1 MDRARRRGG
10 AARVTAATGSVLSVP
25 PTDELAPA
33 RDESRPPDGGDL
45 PDTRLLLAA
54 AVAGIGGAERP
65 GQVTMAEA
73 VEQSL
78 RDGGHLAVQ
87 AGTGTGKSLAYL
99 VPAAA
104 HSMATSTAVVVA
116 TATIA
121 LQRQLVDRDL
131 PRLSDAL
138 TPLLGRP
145 PVFAI
150 LKGRRNYLCLYRLR
164 SGAPE
169 DPADML
175 FDPGAVS
182 AVGRQVQRLA
192 EWADRTST
200 GDRDELVPGVDDR
213 AWRQVSVPAPEC
225 IGAQRCPFGPSCFA
239 EKAREAA
246 GQADIVV
253 TNHALL
259 AIDALEDYPVLPE
272 HDAVIIDEAH
282 DLVNRVTTQAAAD
295 LSAAA
300 PETAARRCGRLVSQ
314 ETAGRLRAAGE
325 TISQLFPD
333 VREGRLDVL
342 AEPLAVGL
350 TALRDA
356 ASGCAAEVRAAAKEA
371 GEDAGELAAV
381 RAALASLDD
390 MQRTAERILAAFGPD
405 IASRR
410 EVVWMDRPQVP
421 DPRLPATLRV
431 APLEVGGLLAERLFR
446 RRRVVLTSATLALGG
461 SFQPLARQWGLPAL
475 GTEVPAPA
483 AEVAAPGTEV
493 PATGTEVAAP
503 GDEVAAPE
511 AGADQPGDAA
521 EGGLFG
527 ARSGSLAWTGLDVGS
542 PFNHPR
548 SGILYVARH
557 LPPPGRDGLPAE
569 YLTELRELITAAG
582 GRTLGLFSSMRAAR
596 QAAGDLRAEL
606 DQPLLCQGDDATA
619 ELVRQFAAD
628 EATCLFGTLSLWQG
642 VDVPGPS
649 LQLVVIDRIPFP
661 RPDDPL
667 ASARQRV
674 VAAHGGNG
682 FMAVAVSHAAL
693 LLAQGA
699 GRLLRTMEDRGMVA
713 VLDPRLATARYGGFL
728 RASLPPFW
736 VTTDPAVARAALRR
750 LTGQPS

>member
-1 MDRARRRGG
+1 V
-10 AARVTAATGSVLSVP
+10 ARVTAATGSVLSVP

-33 RDESRPPDGGDL
+33 RDEARTLDGADL

-54 AVAGIGGAERP
+54 AVADIGGAERP

-104 HSMATSTAVVVA
+104 HSMATGTAVVVA

-131 PRLSDAL
+131 PRLSEAL

-150 LKGRRNYLCLYRLR
+150 LKGRRNYLCLHRLR

-272 HDAVIIDEAH
+272 HDVVIIDEAH

-314 ETAGRLRAAGE
+314 EAAGRLRAAGE

-333 VREGRLDVL
+333 VREGRLDML
-342 AEPLAVGL
+342 AEPLAVAL

-390 MQRTAERILAAFGPD
+390 MQRTAERVLAAFGPD
-405 IASRR
+405 FASRR
-410 EVVWMDRPQVP
+410 EVVWMDRPPVD
-421 DPRLPATLRV
+421 DPRRPATLRV

-461 SFQPLARQWGLPAL
+461 SFQPLARQWGLPAH
-475 GTEVPAPA
+475 GTEVPAPRA
-483 AEVAAPGTEV
+483 DAPGPEADAAAPG
-493 PATGTEVAAP
+493 ADGAAP
-503 GDEVAAPE
+503 GAEVTAPG
-511 AGADQPGDAA
+511 AGADQPGSAA
-521 EGGLFG
+521 AGRLDG
-527 ARSGSLAWTGLDVGS
+527 ARVGSLAWTGLDVGS

-557 LPPPGRDGLPAE
+557 LPPPGRDGPPAE

-596 QAAGDLRAEL
+596 QAAADLRAEI

-699 GRLLRTMEDRGMVA
+699 GRLLRTMDDRGMVA

-750 LTGQPS
+750 LTGQSS